1 MRLSFLIF
9 EVIQLRTTLRT
20 LRTTDPDYI
29 QTAEEI
35 ERGVEMDEAEKIL
48 VKKKAIFDLE
58 TMMQNLANGTFN
70 NSKLKIC
77 YM

>member
-1 MRLSFLIF
+1 MLNASL
-9 EVIQLRTTLRT
+9 VIQLRTTLRT

-35 ERGVEMDEAEKIL
+35 ERGVEMDEAEKII
-48 VKKKAIFDLE
+48 VKEKAIFDLE

-70 NSKLKIC
+70 NSNLKFVTC
-77 YM
+77 K